1 LLLDPDGGIFLPR
14 PVRAGRCAGKH
25 AFPIRLAVYSNA
37 AKAELFLNGKS
48 QGTRDNDGNAVFIWK
63 DIKLSPG
70 KTRVEARAEKGGA
83 PVGDSCVWTLK

>member
-14 PVRAGRCAGKH
+14 PVRTGRCAGKQ
-25 AFPIRLAVYSNA
+25 AVPVRLAVYSNA

-48 QGTRDNDGNAVFIWK
+48 QGTRDNDGNAIFIWK

-70 KTRVEARAEKGGA
+70 KNQVEARAEKGGT
-83 PVGDSCVWTLK
+83 PVSDSCVWTLK